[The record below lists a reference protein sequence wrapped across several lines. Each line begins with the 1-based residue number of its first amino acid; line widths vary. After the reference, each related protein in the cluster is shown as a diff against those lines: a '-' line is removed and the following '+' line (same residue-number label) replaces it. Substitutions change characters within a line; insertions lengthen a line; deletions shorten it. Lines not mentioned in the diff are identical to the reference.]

1 MGGYYVNEE
10 VRKMYGIPLSQ
21 LTPEQR
27 EILRQDGIRR
37 AKLIEERQRDF
48 MRNNKRA
55 FEDAEKLNKV
65 LASIYGSC
73 QKELLGNV
81 AETIAKVKKAGGE
94 WSYANQSAL
103 TRSRGLF
110 EQINK
115 ELVKLGKEE
124 NTVFRTNL
132 QNIYTDQFLRTLYS
146 LGQTQTIN
154 SSFAMLNPRLI
165 QDTLDYPWSGAM
177 FSDRLWLD
185 KDRLG
190 RNLRIGLTQSM
201 ILGEDMD
208 KIADRVGANINT
220 SKYNAMRVARTET
233 KRVTYSSQAAA
244 FADQGVD
251 EVRYMAANNGGDSRT
266 CDLCREDHGK
276 KFKLG
281 EEPSLPRHPNCRCW
295 YIPVTRDTFEENEL
309 NELTGSVRGAE
320 NYEKW
325 KEKEAARIKAAQEL
339 ADKEKSPQDLITAKV
354 MEDMKRAQDERKVL
368 SLQIDTL
375 ESERDK
381 IPTQY
386 AKTLSDL
393 ELKKSSY
400 RDIINKKADEID
412 AINAEM
418 AEISK
423 KRIKAGDLLDAKK
436 ISEEEYDKIAEEV
449 RKERRIKKDLVNQ
462 KNDEIAE
469 AEFKIRETEQEIL
482 ETKREIQKKQDE
494 ITSKIQKL
502 NDAIMKSMEN
512 DKDRY
517 LDIEYVGDS
526 MERYTQ
532 ADLFKSL
539 REGHRSIKSFD
550 MDTYK
555 DELVQMAQRMDKDA
569 LIIQKKLSHLIQG
582 NEYSQKKAG
591 WYAPAEKRV
600 HMDMSSNTH
609 ERSLKNG
616 LKGAW
621 QTKFHEEGHQLD
633 DIVSGIEKIAGKTKQ
648 SFFDRAFT
656 SSAFPTGKKIQ
667 DAIEKDLIK
676 FVNTA
681 IDYSNTKEGQ
691 SYKAINGL
699 GRVTSDARYA
709 FTRYMVHL
717 TSGGMDSKTTCQLGV
732 LTDAIGLFTKDKLGR
747 NMLGFGWG
755 HDSSYNKRTGR
766 DGSASE
772 TWATFC
778 ALRVCGSKE
787 EVDMMKKVMP
797 ETWDCMNKI
806 YHEIA
811 VYLEEHD
818 LEYNDFKI

>member
-73 QKELLGNV
+73 QKEILGNV

-190 RNLRIGLTQSM
+190 RNLRVGLTQSM

-325 KEKEAARIKAAQEL
+325 KEKEEARIKAAQEL

-375 ESERDK
+375 ESERGK

-469 AEFKIRETEQEIL
+469 TEFKIRETEQEIL

-569 LIIQKKLSHLIQG
+569 LTIQKKLSHLIQG

>member
-73 QKELLGNV
+73 QKEILGNV

-190 RNLRIGLTQSM
+190 RNLRVGLTQSM

-295 YIPVTRDTFEENEL
+295 YIPVTRDTFEDNEL

-325 KEKEAARIKAAQEL
+325 KEKEEARIKAAQEL

-482 ETKREIQKKQDE
+482 ETKKEIQKKQDE

-502 NDAIMKSMEN
+502 NDAIMRSMEN

-569 LIIQKKLSHLIQG
+569 LTIQKKLSHLIQG

-591 WYAPAEKRV
+591 WYAPADKKV

-633 DIVSGIEKIAGKTKQ
+633 DIVSGIEKIAGKAKQ

-656 SSAFPTGKKIQ
+656 SSSFPTGKKIQ
-667 DAIEKDLIK
+667 DVIEKDLIK

-755 HDSSYNKRTGR
+755 HDSSYNKKRGR

>member
-1 MGGYYVNEE
+1 MSGYYVNEA

-37 AKLIEERQRDF
+37 VKLIDERQKDF

-73 QKELLGNV
+73 QKEILGNV

-115 ELVKLGKEE
+115 ELIKLGKQE

-132 QNIYTDQFLRTLYS
+132 QNIYTDQFLRTVYT
-146 LGQTQTIN
+146 LGQTQTVK
-154 SSFAMLNPRLI
+154 SSFNMLNPRLI

-190 RNLRIGLTQSM
+190 RNLRVGLTQSM

-208 KIADRVGANINT
+208 RIADRVGANINT

-244 FADQGVD
+244 FEDQNVG

-266 CDLCREDHGK
+266 CDLCKEDHGK
-276 KFKLG
+276 VYKLG

-295 YIPVTRDTFEENEL
+295 YIPVVKDTFEDNEL

-354 MEDMKRAQDERKVL
+354 MDDMKRAQEERKVL
-368 SLQIDTL
+368 SLQIDSL
-375 ESERDK
+375 ENERSK
-381 IPTQY
+381 IPSQY
-386 AKTLSDL
+386 TKTLSDL
-393 ELKKSSY
+393 ELKKGHY
-400 RDIINKKADEID
+400 HDIINKKADEID
-412 AINAEM
+412 TLNAEM
-418 AEISK
+418 LEISK
-423 KRIKAGDLLDAKK
+423 RRVKAGELLDAKK
-436 ISEEEYDKIAEEV
+436 ISEEEYDRIADEV
-449 RKERRIKKDLVNQ
+449 RKDRRLKRDVINKKL
-462 KNDEIAE
+462 DEISE
-469 AEFKIRETEQEIL
+469 MEFKIRETEQQIS
-482 ETKREIQKKQDE
+482 ETKKEIQKKQAE
-494 ITSKIQKL
+494 ITDKIQKL
-502 NDAIMKSMEN
+502 NDAIMLSMNSE
-512 DKDRY
+512 KDLY
-517 LDIEYVGDS
+517 LDISYVGDS
-526 MERYTQ
+526 MERYNNV
-532 ADLFKSL
+532 DLFRSL
-539 REGHRSIKSFD
+539 REGHRSIKTFD
-550 MDTYK
+550 METYK
-555 DELVQMAQRMDKDA
+555 DELTQMAQRMDKDA
-569 LIIQKKLSHLIQG
+569 LTIQKKLSHLLQK
-582 NEYSQKKAG
+582 NEYSQKKSG
-591 WYAPAEKRV
+591 WYSPMEKKI
-600 HMDMSSNTH
+600 HMDMDSNTH
-609 ERSLKNG
+609 ERALKNG
-616 LKGAW
+616 LRGSW

-633 DIVSGIEKIAGKTKQ
+633 HILSSVEKIAG
-648 SFFDRAFT
+648 SDAFGYAFT
-656 SSAFPTGKKIQ
+656 SSRYPTGKKIQ
-667 DAIEKDLIK
+667 AAIEKDLVSFLNK
-676 FVNTA
+676 AVK
-681 IDYSNTKEGQ
+681 YSNEKEGQ
-691 SYKAINGL
+691 SYKPVKGL
-699 GRVTSDARYA
+699 SRIASDTRFA

-717 TSGGMDSKTTCQLGV
+717 TSGGMDSVASCQLGV
-732 LTDAIGLFTKDKLGR
+732 LTDAIGLYTKDRLGR
-747 NMLGFGWG
+747 NQLGFGWG
-755 HDSSYNKRTGR
+755 HDSSYNKQTGI
-766 DGSASE
+766 DGSSSE

-787 EVDMMKKVMP
+787 EVEMMKKVMP
-797 ETWDCMNKI
+797 ETWKCMDGI
-806 YHEIA
+806 YHDIA
-811 VYLEEHD
+811 VYLEDHE
-818 LEYNDFKI
+818 LEYGR

>member
-73 QKELLGNV
+73 QKEILGNV

-190 RNLRIGLTQSM
+190 RNLRVGLTQSM

-569 LIIQKKLSHLIQG
+569 LTIQKKLSHLIQG

>member
-1 MGGYYVNEE
+1 MVSGYYVNEA

-37 AKLIEERQRDF
+37 AKLIDERQNDF
-48 MRNNKRA
+48 MRNNRRA

-73 QKELLGNV
+73 QKEILGNV

-115 ELVKLGKEE
+115 ELIKLGKQE

-132 QNIYTDQFLRTLYS
+132 QNIYTDQFLRTVYT
-146 LGQTQTIN
+146 LGQTQTVK
-154 SSFAMLNPRLI
+154 SSFNMLNPRLI

-190 RNLRIGLTQSM
+190 RNLRVGLTQSM

-208 KIADRVGANINT
+208 RIADRVGANINT

-244 FADQGVD
+244 FEDQNVG

-276 KFKLG
+276 VYKLG

-295 YIPVTRDTFEENEL
+295 YIPVVKDTFEDNEL

-354 MEDMKRAQDERKVL
+354 MDDMKRAQEERKVL
-368 SLQIDTL
+368 SLQIDFL
-375 ESERDK
+375 ENERNK
-381 IPTQY
+381 IPSQY
-386 AKTLSDL
+386 TKTLSDL
-393 ELKKSSY
+393 ELKKGHY
-400 RDIINKKADEID
+400 HDIINKKADEID
-412 AINAEM
+412 TLNAEM
-418 AEISK
+418 LEISK
-423 KRIKAGDLLDAKK
+423 RRVKAGELLDAKK
-436 ISEEEYDKIAEEV
+436 ISEEEYDRIADEV
-449 RKERRIKKDLVNQ
+449 RKDRRLKRDVINKKL
-462 KNDEIAE
+462 DEISE
-469 AEFKIRETEQEIL
+469 MEFKIRETEQQIS
-482 ETKREIQKKQDE
+482 ETKKEIQKKQAE
-494 ITSKIQKL
+494 ITDKIQKL
-502 NDAIMKSMEN
+502 NDAIMLSMNSE
-512 DKDRY
+512 KDLY
-517 LDIEYVGDS
+517 LDISYVGDS
-526 MERYTQ
+526 MERYNNV
-532 ADLFKSL
+532 DLFRSL
-539 REGHRSIKSFD
+539 REGHRSIKTFD
-550 MDTYK
+550 METYK
-555 DELVQMAQRMDKDA
+555 DELTQMAQRMDKDA
-569 LIIQKKLSHLIQG
+569 LTIQKKLSHLLQK
-582 NEYSQKKAG
+582 NEYSQKKSG
-591 WYAPAEKRV
+591 WYSPMEKKI
-600 HMDMSSNTH
+600 HMDMDSNTH
-609 ERSLKNG
+609 ERALKNG
-616 LKGAW
+616 LRGSW

-633 DIVSGIEKIAGKTKQ
+633 HILSSVEKIAG
-648 SFFDRAFT
+648 SDAFGYAFT
-656 SSAFPTGKKIQ
+656 SSRYPTGKKIQ
-667 DAIEKDLIK
+667 AAIEKDLVSFLNK
-676 FVNTA
+676 AVK
-681 IDYSNTKEGQ
+681 YSNEKEGQ
-691 SYKAINGL
+691 SYKPVKGL
-699 GRVTSDARYA
+699 SRIASDTRFA

-717 TSGGMDSKTTCQLGV
+717 TSGGMDSVASCQLGV
-732 LTDAIGLFTKDKLGR
+732 LTDAIGLYTKDRLGR
-747 NMLGFGWG
+747 NQLGFGWG
-755 HDSSYNKRTGR
+755 HDSSYNKQTGI
-766 DGSASE
+766 DGSSSE

-787 EVDMMKKVMP
+787 EVEMMKKVMP
-797 ETWDCMNKI
+797 ETWKCMDGI
-806 YHEIA
+806 YHDIA
-811 VYLEEHD
+811 VYLEDHE
-818 LEYNDFKI
+818 LEYGR

>member
-1 MGGYYVNEE
+1 MVSGYYVNEA

-37 AKLIEERQRDF
+37 AKLIDERQKDF

-73 QKELLGNV
+73 QKEILGNV

-115 ELVKLGKEE
+115 ELIKLGKEE

-132 QNIYTDQFLRTLYS
+132 QNIYTDQFLRTVYT
-146 LGQTQTIN
+146 LGQTQTVK
-154 SSFAMLNPRLI
+154 SSFNMLNPRLI

-190 RNLRIGLTQSM
+190 RNLRVGLTQSM

-208 KIADRVGANINT
+208 RIADRVGANINT

-244 FADQGVD
+244 FEDQNVG

-276 KFKLG
+276 VYKLG

-295 YIPVTRDTFEENEL
+295 YIPVVKDTFEDNEL
-309 NELTGSVRGAE
+309 NELTGSVRGTE

-354 MEDMKRAQDERKVL
+354 MDDMKRAQEERKVL
-368 SLQIDTL
+368 SLQIDSL
-375 ESERDK
+375 ENERSK
-381 IPTQY
+381 IPSQY
-386 AKTLSDL
+386 TKTLSDL
-393 ELKKSSY
+393 ELKKGHY
-400 RDIINKKADEID
+400 HDIINKKADEID
-412 AINAEM
+412 ALNAEM
-418 AEISK
+418 LEISK
-423 KRIKAGDLLDAKK
+423 RRVKAGELLDAKK
-436 ISEEEYDKIAEEV
+436 ISEEEYDRIADEV
-449 RKERRIKKDLVNQ
+449 RKDRRLKRDVINKKL
-462 KNDEIAE
+462 DEISE
-469 AEFKIRETEQEIL
+469 MEFKIRETEQQIS
-482 ETKREIQKKQDE
+482 ETKKEIQKKQAE
-494 ITSKIQKL
+494 ITDKIQKL
-502 NDAIMKSMEN
+502 NDAIMLSMNSE
-512 DKDRY
+512 KDLY
-517 LDIEYVGDS
+517 LDISYVGDS
-526 MERYTQ
+526 MERYNNV
-532 ADLFKSL
+532 DLFRSL
-539 REGHRSIKSFD
+539 REGHRSIKTFD
-550 MDTYK
+550 METYK
-555 DELVQMAQRMDKDA
+555 DELTQMAQRMDKDA
-569 LIIQKKLSHLIQG
+569 LTIQKKLSHLLQK
-582 NEYSQKKAG
+582 NEYSQKKSG
-591 WYAPAEKRV
+591 WYSPMEKKI
-600 HMDMSSNTH
+600 HMDMDSNTH
-609 ERSLKNG
+609 ERALKNG
-616 LKGAW
+616 LRGSW

-633 DIVSGIEKIAGKTKQ
+633 HILSSVEKIAG
-648 SFFDRAFT
+648 SDAFGYAFT
-656 SSAFPTGKKIQ
+656 SSRYPTGKKIQ
-667 DAIEKDLIK
+667 AAIEKDLVSFLNK
-676 FVNTA
+676 AVK
-681 IDYSNTKEGQ
+681 YSNEKEGQ
-691 SYKAINGL
+691 SYKPVKGL
-699 GRVTSDARYA
+699 SRIASDTRFA

-717 TSGGMDSKTTCQLGV
+717 TSGGMDSVASCQLGV
-732 LTDAIGLFTKDKLGR
+732 LTDAIGLYTKDRLGR
-747 NMLGFGWG
+747 NQLGFGWG
-755 HDSSYNKRTGR
+755 HDSSYNKQTGI
-766 DGSASE
+766 DGSSSE

-787 EVDMMKKVMP
+787 EVEMMKKVMP
-797 ETWDCMNKI
+797 ETWKCMDGI
-806 YHEIA
+806 YHDIA
-811 VYLEEHD
+811 VYLEDHE
-818 LEYNDFKI
+818 LEYGR